1 MPGGNGAMTGGA
13 GSETFYVAVASA
25 LAGCLL
31 LFLFARGS
39 GRSLGWALRSLA
51 IWGGAGILVA
61 AFIAQRGDFARW
73 SPSEIPLSSSHTLV
87 VSAPPPPAALPQ
99 PDIQSIRFPADKDG
113 HFRVDAMVNGV
124 PIRFLV
130 DTGASIV
137 VLNPADARH
146 IGLDLDSLAFT
157 ASAETA
163 NGKVDAA
170 PVVIQEILIGPI
182 RLTDVVGAVDRQDTM
197 TSLLGMSFLSR
208 LQGYEVSS
216 GELTLHR

>member
-1 MPGGNGAMTGGA
+1 MMNGA
-13 GSETFYVAVASA
+13 GSGLLYIAVASA

-51 IWGGAGILVA
+51 TWIGAGILVA
-61 AFIAQRGDFARW
+61 AFVTQRGDFARW
-73 SPSEIPLSSSHTLV
+73 MASAVPVDSSHQLV
-87 VSAPPPPAALPQ
+87 VNAPPQPAPASQ
-99 PDIQSIRFPADKDG
+99 PDFESVRFPADRDG

-124 PIRFLV
+124 PVRFLV

-137 VLNPADARH
+137 VLNPADAQH
-146 IGLDLDSLAFT
+146 IGLDLNSLAYT
-157 ASAETA
+157 DSADTA
-163 NGKVDAA
+163 NGKVAAA
-170 PVVIQEILIGPI
+170 PIVIQEILIGPI
-182 RLTDVVGAVDRQDTM
+182 RLTDVAGAVDRQNTM

-216 GELTLHR
+216 GELTLRR